1 VVAINL
7 SISRAWDET
16 RGIFGRD
23 GGLIT
28 SVALAMIVLPEVI
41 AGIIAPQTPG
51 AGSPSGAVQILR
63 LAAVLISFVGQLSI
77 VRLALGPSTTVGS
90 AIGHG
95 ARRFPSA
102 LGAVLLLM
110 LGLALFLIPVM
121 FILGAVFGVN
131 VLKMSGQ
138 HTNGAAGLLVLAVT
152 LIVLAIS
159 VRFTLVTP
167 VASAE
172 PIGPIKIIRRSWD
185 LTAGNFWRLL
195 GFIVLLLIA
204 TLALL
209 FAAGIVGGLLA
220 RMVSPQI
227 EPFSLGALIVA
238 LVGGLAQGAFSILT
252 AVMLA
257 RIYAQAAGRDAQV
270 SVPSSGT

>member
-16 RGIFGRD
+16 RAIFGRD
-23 GGLIT
+23 GGLLT

-41 AGIIAPQTPG
+41 AGIVAPQTPG
-51 AGSPSGAVQILR
+51 AGSPSGAVQLLR

-110 LGLALFLIPVM
+110 LGLVIFLIPVM
-121 FILGAVFGVN
+121 FVLGSVLGVN

-138 HTNGAAGLLVLAVT
+138 QPNGAAGLLVLVVT
-152 LIVLAIS
+152 LIVLAVS

-172 PIGPIKIIRRSWD
+172 PIGPIRIIRRSWD

-195 GFIVLLLIA
+195 GFILLLLIA

-220 RMVSPQI
+220 RLVSPQI
-227 EPFSLGALIVA
+227 EPFSVGALIVA